1 MGPVALGLIFVFVAP
16 GVSVSLHALI
26 RKYFQNYQRFDEEPL
41 SEVWTPQECR
51 KYQIT
56 NV

>member
-1 MGPVALGLIFVFVAP
+1 MGPIALGLIFVFVAP
-16 GVSVSLHALI
+16 GISVSLHALI
-26 RKYFQNYQRFDEEPL
+26 RKYVQNYQRFDEEPL

-51 KYQIT
+51 KFKIT